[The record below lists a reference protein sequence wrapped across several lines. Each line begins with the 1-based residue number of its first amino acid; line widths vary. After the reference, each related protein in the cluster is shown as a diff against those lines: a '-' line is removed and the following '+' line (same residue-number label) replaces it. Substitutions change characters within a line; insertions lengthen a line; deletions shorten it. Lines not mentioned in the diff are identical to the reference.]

1 MTERIVKVGIAT
13 YEQQKAR
20 LMAIGRG
27 EYKPAPD
34 EPKIWFSSIESFA
47 QVLSTKNQLL
57 LDLIAA
63 AEPASLAELESL
75 SGRKGPN
82 LSRTLKTLA
91 KFGLVELRRQG
102 KTLVP
107 RAVYDRVSVDL
118 PLLAAARQQ
127 GTLPSTKP
135 GGSTTA

>member
-1 MTERIVKVGIAT
+1 MTERVVKVGIAT
-13 YEQQKAR
+13 YEDQKAR
-20 LMAIGRG
+20 LMAIARG
-27 EYKPAPD
+27 ERKVDPD

-57 LDLIAA
+57 LELIAEA
-63 AEPASLAELESL
+63 KPASVAELETL

-91 KFGLVELRRQG
+91 RFGLVELRRQG
-102 KTLVP
+102 RTLVP
-107 RAVYDRVSVDL
+107 SAIYDRVSVDL

-127 GTLPSTKP
+127 RALP
-135 GGSTTA
+135 AHR

>member
-1 MTERIVKVGIAT
+1 MTERVVKVGIAT

-20 LMAIGRG
+20 LMAMALG
-27 EYKPAPD
+27 EHTPAAD

-57 LDLIAA
+57 LELIANA
-63 AEPASLAELESL
+63 KPASVAELETL

-91 KFGLVELRRQG
+91 RFGLVELRRQG
-102 KTLVP
+102 RSLAP

-118 PLLAAARQQ
+118 PLLPAAHGR
-127 GTLPSTKP
+127 GVPL
-135 GGSTTA
+135 TATRT

>member
-20 LMAIGRG
+20 LMAMARG
-27 EYKPAPD
+27 DHKPSPD

-57 LDLIAA
+57 LELIADA
-63 AEPASLAELESL
+63 KPASVAELETL

-91 KFGLVELRRQG
+91 RFGLVELKRHGRN
-102 KTLVP
+102 LVP

-118 PLLAAARQQ
+118 PLLAAAHHR
-127 GTLPSTKP
+127 GALPAH
-135 GGSTTA
+135 G

>member
-1 MTERIVKVGIAT
+1 MSERTIKVGIAT

-20 LMAIGRG
+20 LMAIARG
-27 EYKPAPD
+27 EHKPAPD

-57 LDLIAA
+57 LELIAEA
-63 AEPASLAELESL
+63 KPASVAELEAL

-91 KFGLVELRRQG
+91 RFGLVELQRQG
-102 KTLVP
+102 RTLVP
-107 RAVYDRVSVDL
+107 RAVYDRVSVEL
-118 PLLAAARQQ
+118 PLLTAAHSRGAISPHGR
-127 GTLPSTKP
+127 T
-135 GGSTTA
+135 

>member
-1 MTERIVKVGIAT
+1 MTERVVKVGIAT

-20 LMAIGRG
+20 LMAIARG

-57 LDLIAA
+57 LELIAG
-63 AEPASLAELESL
+63 AEPASVAELESL

-91 KFGLVELRRQG
+91 GFGLVDLQRHGR
-102 KTLVP
+102 TLVP

-118 PLLAAARQQ
+118 PLLTAAYQRGAP
-127 GTLPSTKP
+127 L
-135 GGSTTA
+135 

>member
-1 MTERIVKVGIAT
+1 MTERVVKVGIAS

-20 LMAIGRG
+20 LMSIARG
-27 EYKPAPD
+27 ERKPSPD

-57 LDLIAA
+57 LELIAA
-63 AEPASLAELESL
+63 EKPSSVAELETL

-91 KFGLVELRRQG
+91 RFGLVELHRQG
-102 KTLVP
+102 RTLVP
-107 RAVYDRVSVDL
+107 RTVYDRVSVEL
-118 PLLAAARQQ
+118 PLLA
-127 GTLPSTKP
+127 
-135 GGSTTA
+135 TTSNGERRGVE

>member
-1 MTERIVKVGIAT
+1 MTERVVKVGIAT

-20 LMAIGRG
+20 LMAIARG
-27 EYKPAPD
+27 EHKPAPD

-57 LDLIAA
+57 LELIA
-63 AEPASLAELESL
+63 EGKPASVAELETL

-91 KFGLVELRRQG
+91 RFGLVELRRQG
-102 KTLVP
+102 RTLVP
-107 RAVYDRVSVDL
+107 HAVYDRVSVDL
-118 PLLAAARQQ
+118 PLLTAAHHQ
-127 GTLPSTKP
+127 GGASC
-135 GGSTTA
+135 

>member
-1 MTERIVKVGIAT
+1 MTERVVKVGIAT

-20 LMAIGRG
+20 LMAIARG
-27 EYKPAPD
+27 AYQLSPD

-47 QVLSTKNQLL
+47 QILSTKNQLL
-57 LDLIAA
+57 LEMIAEA
-63 AEPASLAELESL
+63 KPDSLAELEVL

-91 KFGLVELRRQG
+91 RFGLVELRRQG
-102 KTLVP
+102 RTLVP

-118 PLLAAARQQ
+118 PLVTAAPESPVRR
-127 GTLPSTKP
+127 L
-135 GGSTTA
+135 

>member
-1 MTERIVKVGIAT
+1 MTERVVKVGIAT

-20 LMAIGRG
+20 LMAIARG
-27 EYKPAPD
+27 EHKPAPD

-57 LDLIAA
+57 LELIAE
-63 AEPASLAELESL
+63 AEPGSVAELETL
-75 SGRKGPN
+75 SGRRGPN

-91 KFGLVELRRQG
+91 RFGLVDLQRRG
-102 KTLVP
+102 RTLVP

-118 PLLAAARQQ
+118 PLLASPQHRRVV
-127 GTLPSTKP
+127 P
-135 GGSTTA
+135 

>member
-20 LMAIGRG
+20 LMAIARG
-27 EYKPAPD
+27 EHKPASD
-34 EPKIWFSSIESFA
+34 DAKIWFSSIESFA

-57 LDLIAA
+57 LELIAE
-63 AEPASLAELESL
+63 AEPNSVAELESL

-91 KFGLVELRRQG
+91 GFGLVELRRQG
-102 KTLVP
+102 RTLVP

-118 PLLAAARQQ
+118 PLLAAGQHREA
-127 GTLPSTKP
+127 P
-135 GGSTTA
+135 

>member
-1 MTERIVKVGIAT
+1 MTERVVKVGIAT

-20 LMAIGRG
+20 LMAIARG
-27 EYKPAPD
+27 EHKPTQD

-57 LDLIAA
+57 LELIAE
-63 AEPASLAELESL
+63 AEPGSVAELESL

-91 KFGLVELRRQG
+91 RFGLVDLQRQG
-102 KTLVP
+102 RTLVP

-118 PLLAAARQQ
+118 PLLNTPHAWEAAVQ
-127 GTLPSTKP
+127 
-135 GGSTTA
+135 

>member
-1 MTERIVKVGIAT
+1 MTERVVKVGIAT

-20 LMAIGRG
+20 LMAIARG
-27 EYKPAPD
+27 EHKPAPD

-57 LDLIAA
+57 LELIAEA
-63 AEPASLAELESL
+63 QPSSVAELETL

-91 KFGLVELRRQG
+91 RFGLVELRRQG
-102 KTLVP
+102 RTLVP

-118 PLLAAARQQ
+118 PLLTAAQHR
-127 GTLPSTKP
+127 GMLPSP
-135 GGSTTA
+135 